1 VLWLII
7 FLFIAK
13 FDKNTLTMK
22 FNPADNIQDLQ
33 NFGEFGGVN
42 PSISDSSTYTFL
54 SAKTMADTFDGNTD
68 GCHLYSRHTTPSNM
82 FLGEA
87 LAAMEGSET
96 ANVSASGMG
105 AITPVL
111 LQLCGAGDH
120 IVSSRTI
127 YGGTYAFLKNFT
139 PRLAIQTSFVDI
151 TNLEVVEAAITK
163 NTKVLYCESVS
174 NPLLEV
180 ADIKAL
186 AALAKKHHLKLV
198 VDNTFSPLSIS
209 PIQLGADVVV
219 HSLTKFING
228 SSDAVGGVVCGTQ
241 EFINQLRSVIDGASM
256 LLGSTMDSLR
266 ASSVL
271 KNLRTLHIRMKQH
284 SFNAG
289 YLATKFEAD
298 GVKTVYP
305 GLESHPS
312 HTLFTSMM
320 NTEYGYGGMLT
331 LDAGSLE
338 KANLLMEAMQHKNVG
353 YLAVSLGF
361 YKTLFSAPGSSTSSE
376 ISEEEQEEMGLSD
389 GLIRFSIGLDN
400 NIERTYQ
407 VMKECMLEVGVL
419 AGVKA

>member
-1 VLWLII
+1 
-7 FLFIAK
+7 
-13 FDKNTLTMK
+13 MK

-33 NFGEFGGVN
+33 YFGEFGGVN

-54 SAKTMADTFDGNTD
+54 SAKTMFDTFEGNAD
-68 GCHLYSRHTTPSNM
+68 GCYLYSRHSTPSNLY
-82 FLGEA
+82 LGEA
-87 LAAMEGSET
+87 LAAMEGTET
-96 ANVSASGMG
+96 ANVTASGMG

-111 LQLCGAGDH
+111 LQICNAGDH

-139 PRLAIQTSFVDI
+139 PKLGIDTTFVDI
-151 TNLEVVEAAITK
+151 TKLDLVEAVITK

-180 ADIKAL
+180 ADIKGL
-186 AALAKKHHLKLV
+186 SALAKKHHLKLV

-209 PIQLGADVVV
+209 PAKLGADIVC

-228 SSDAVGGVVCGTQ
+228 SSDTVGGVVCGSQ
-241 EFINQLRSVIDGASM
+241 EFINDLRNVNDGACM

-266 ASSVL
+266 AASIL
-271 KNLRTLHIRMKQH
+271 KNMRTLHIRMKQH
-284 SFNAG
+284 SFNAAF
-289 YLATKFEAD
+289 LADKFEAD
-298 GVKTVYP
+298 GLKTVYP

-312 HTLFTSMM
+312 HQLFKTMM
-320 NTEYGYGGMLT
+320 NTEYGFGGMLT
-331 LDAGSLE
+331 IDAGSLD
-338 KANLLMEAMQHKNVG
+338 KANELMELMQHKNLG

-376 ISEEEQEEMGLSD
+376 IPENEQKEMGLTD

-400 NIERTYQ
+400 DIERTYNM
-407 VMKECMLEVGVL
+407 MKACMVEVGVL
-419 AGVKA
+419 